1 MLHILLLVLKII
13 GIIIA
18 VILGILVLLIL
29 IILLVPVRYQGEAAA
44 DGTWKGICAKI
55 KVHWL
60 FHLIAFSAEYKEEA
74 FSWRLRIAWK
84 KMGTDSEDGQESA
97 VEEKTEIKQ
106 EPEEEKTEV
115 KQESAVEEKTEVRQ
129 EPAVE
134 EQAEYKEK
142 EEVSADEAGTED
154 RLEKEEK
161 TDTKTEENVERLLQR
176 PEKNE
181 EESQIPPADEET
193 PFLFEKIAGRLRA
206 FFQKIKYTFQ
216 RLCGKIKTLSEKKEK
231 VKEFLTDEV
240 HRRAFQK
247 TKTELSRLMRRIRP
261 KKLKGT
267 VHYGFE
273 DPYHTGQVLA
283 ALGVVYPWLGEA
295 VSVYPDFEK
304 RILQGDLYVKGT
316 VRALYVVLLI
326 WKLVW
331 CKDVRTTYH
340 HIRSFE

>member
-44 DGTWKGICAKI
+44 DGTWKGISAKI
-55 KVHWL
+55 KVHWF
-60 FHLIAFSAEYKEEA
+60 FHLIAFSAEYKDEA
-74 FSWRLRIAWK
+74 FFWRLRIAWK
-84 KMGTDSEDGQESA
+84 KMGTDSEDG
-97 VEEKTEIKQ
+97 
-106 EPEEEKTEV
+106 
-115 KQESAVEEKTEVRQ
+115 QESAVEEKTEVRQ

-161 TDTKTEENVERLLQR
+161 TDTKTEENVERLLQK

-247 TKTELSRLMRRIRP
+247 TKTEFSRLMRRIRP

-283 ALGVVYPWLGEA
+283 ALGVAYPWLGEA

>member
-18 VILGILVLLIL
+18 VILGILVLLVCIVL
-29 IILLVPVRYQGEAAA
+29 FTPVCYQGEAAC
-44 DGTWKGICAKI
+44 DGTVKGIRAKAKI
-55 KVHWL
+55 TWL
-60 FHLIAFSAEYKEEA
+60 LHLLSFSAVYEEQE
-74 FSWRLRIAWK
+74 FRWKLRVAWK
-84 KMGTDSEDGQESA
+84 HMNQENSIEERVDTDEKDKRDEKDQRAPKTQEASKARRAEEPPKNETVRLEEKKEAAEKVEKA
-97 VEEKTEIKQ
+97 VEKSEK
-106 EPEEEKTEV
+106 EPEKAEKQSEIPGKIKKSVQRSEEIL
-115 KQESAVEEKTEVRQ
+115 
-129 EPAVE
+129 
-134 EQAEYKEK
+134 
-142 EEVSADEAGTED
+142 ED
-154 RLEKEEK
+154 KPS
-161 TDTKTEENVERLLQR
+161 V
-176 PEKNE
+176 
-181 EESQIPPADEET
+181 
-193 PFLFEKIAGRLRA
+193 FEKVADRIRR
-206 FFQKIKYTFQ
+206 FYQKIKYTFQ

-231 VKEFLTDEV
+231 VKGFLTDEV

-316 VRALYVVLLI
+316 VRALYVVMLI

-331 CKDVRTTYH
+331 CKDVRMTYH

>member
-44 DGTWKGICAKI
+44 DGTWKGISAKI
-55 KVHWL
+55 KVHWF
-60 FHLIAFSAEYKEEA
+60 FHLIAFSAEYKDEA
-74 FSWRLRIAWK
+74 FFWRLRIAWK
-84 KMGTDSEDGQESA
+84 KMGTDSGDGQE
-97 VEEKTEIKQ
+97 
-106 EPEEEKTEV
+106 P
-115 KQESAVEEKTEVRQ
+115 AVEEKTEVRQ
-129 EPAVE
+129 ESAVE

-161 TDTKTEENVERLLQR
+161 TDTKTEENVERLLQK

-216 RLCGKIKTLSEKKEK
+216 RLCGKMKTLSEKKEK

-247 TKTELSRLMRRIRP
+247 TKTEFSRLMRRIRP

>member
-44 DGTWKGICAKI
+44 DGTWKGISAKI
-55 KVHWL
+55 KVHWF
-60 FHLIAFSAEYKEEA
+60 FHLIAFSAEYKDEA
-74 FSWRLRIAWK
+74 FFWRLRIAWK
-84 KMGTDSEDGQESA
+84 KMGTDSEDG
-97 VEEKTEIKQ
+97 
-106 EPEEEKTEV
+106 
-115 KQESAVEEKTEVRQ
+115 QESAVEEKTEVRQ

-161 TDTKTEENVERLLQR
+161 TDTKTEENVERLLQK

-216 RLCGKIKTLSEKKEK
+216 RLCGKIKTLSEKREK

-247 TKTELSRLMRRIRP
+247 TKTEFSRLMRRIRP

>member
-44 DGTWKGICAKI
+44 DGTWKGISAKI
-55 KVHWL
+55 KVHWF
-60 FHLIAFSAEYKEEA
+60 FHLIAFSAEYKDEA
-74 FSWRLRIAWK
+74 FFWRLRIAWK
-84 KMGTDSEDGQESA
+84 KMGTDSEDGQES
-97 VEEKTEIKQ
+97 
-106 EPEEEKTEV
+106 
-115 KQESAVEEKTEVRQ
+115 
-129 EPAVE
+129 AVE

-161 TDTKTEENVERLLQR
+161 TDTKTEENVERLLQK

-247 TKTELSRLMRRIRP
+247 TKTEFSRLMRRIRP

>member
-29 IILLVPVRYQGEAAA
+29 IILLVPVRYQGETAA
-44 DGTWKGICAKI
+44 DGTWKGISAKI
-55 KVHWL
+55 KVHWF
-60 FHLIAFSAEYKEEA
+60 FHLIAFSAEYKDEA
-74 FSWRLRIAWK
+74 FFCRLRIAWK
-84 KMGTDSEDGQESA
+84 KMGTDSEDGQEPVA
-97 VEEKTEIKQ
+97 GEKTEI
-106 EPEEEKTEV
+106 
-115 KQESAVEEKTEVRQ
+115 RQ

-161 TDTKTEENVERLLQR
+161 TDTKTEENVERLLQK

-181 EESQIPPADEET
+181 KESQIPPADEET

-231 VKEFLTDEV
+231 VKGFLTDEV

-283 ALGVVYPWLGEA
+283 ALGVAYPWLGEA

>member
-29 IILLVPVRYQGEAAA
+29 IILLVPVRYQGETAA

-55 KVHWL
+55 KVHWF
-60 FHLIAFSAEYKEEA
+60 FHLIAFSAEYKDEA
-74 FSWRLRIAWK
+74 FFWRLRIAWK
-84 KMGTDSEDGQESA
+84 KMGTDSEDGQEPVA
-97 VEEKTEIKQ
+97 GEKTEI
-106 EPEEEKTEV
+106 
-115 KQESAVEEKTEVRQ
+115 RQ

-161 TDTKTEENVERLLQR
+161 TDTKTEENVERLLQE

-247 TKTELSRLMRRIRP
+247 TKTEFSRLMRRIRP

-283 ALGVVYPWLGEA
+283 ALGVAYPWLGEA

>member
-44 DGTWKGICAKI
+44 DGTWKGISAKI
-55 KVHWL
+55 KVHWF
-60 FHLIAFSAEYKEEA
+60 FHLIAFSAEYKDEA
-74 FSWRLRIAWK
+74 FFWRLRIAWK
-84 KMGTDSEDGQESA
+84 KMGTDSEDG
-97 VEEKTEIKQ
+97 
-106 EPEEEKTEV
+106 
-115 KQESAVEEKTEVRQ
+115 QESAVEEKTEVRQ

-161 TDTKTEENVERLLQR
+161 TDTKTEENVERLLQK

-247 TKTELSRLMRRIRP
+247 TKTEFSRLMRRIRP

>member
-55 KVHWL
+55 KVHWF
-60 FHLIAFSAEYKEEA
+60 FHLIAFSAEYKDEA
-74 FSWRLRIAWK
+74 FFWRLRIAWK
-84 KMGTDSEDGQESA
+84 KMGTDSEDG
-97 VEEKTEIKQ
+97 
-106 EPEEEKTEV
+106 
-115 KQESAVEEKTEVRQ
+115 QESAVEEKTEVRQ

-161 TDTKTEENVERLLQR
+161 TDTKTEENVERLLQE

-181 EESQIPPADEET
+181 KESQIPPADEET

-231 VKEFLTDEV
+231 VKGFLTDEV

-247 TKTELSRLMRRIRP
+247 TKTELSRLMKRIRP

>member
-44 DGTWKGICAKI
+44 DGTWKGISAKI
-55 KVHWL
+55 KGHWF
-60 FHLIAFSAEYKEEA
+60 FHLIAFSAEYKDEA
-74 FSWRLRIAWK
+74 FFWRLRIAWK
-84 KMGTDSEDGQESA
+84 KMGTDSEDGQES
-97 VEEKTEIKQ
+97 
-106 EPEEEKTEV
+106 
-115 KQESAVEEKTEVRQ
+115 
-129 EPAVE
+129 AVE

-161 TDTKTEENVERLLQR
+161 TDMKTEENVERLLQE

-181 EESQIPPADEET
+181 KESQIPPADEET

-247 TKTELSRLMRRIRP
+247 TKTEFSRLMRRIRP

-267 VHYGFE
+267 VNYGFE

-283 ALGVVYPWLGEA
+283 ALGVAYPWLGEA

>member
-55 KVHWL
+55 KVHWF
-60 FHLIAFSAEYKEEA
+60 FHLIAFSAEYKDEA
-74 FSWRLRIAWK
+74 FFWRLRIAWK
-84 KMGTDSEDGQESA
+84 KMGTDSED
-97 VEEKTEIKQ
+97 V
-106 EPEEEKTEV
+106 
-115 KQESAVEEKTEVRQ
+115 QESAVEEKTEVRQ

-161 TDTKTEENVERLLQR
+161 TDTKTEENVERLLQK

-247 TKTELSRLMRRIRP
+247 TKTEFSRLMRRIRP

>member
-44 DGTWKGICAKI
+44 DGTWKGISAKI
-55 KVHWL
+55 KVHWF
-60 FHLIAFSAEYKEEA
+60 FHLIAFSAEYKDEA
-74 FSWRLRIAWK
+74 FFWRLRIAWK
-84 KMGTDSEDGQESA
+84 KMGTDSEDG
-97 VEEKTEIKQ
+97 
-106 EPEEEKTEV
+106 
-115 KQESAVEEKTEVRQ
+115 QESAVEEKTEVRQ

-161 TDTKTEENVERLLQR
+161 TDTKTEENVERLLQK

>member
-44 DGTWKGICAKI
+44 DGTWKGISAKI
-55 KVHWL
+55 KVHWF
-60 FHLIAFSAEYKEEA
+60 FHLIAFSAEYKDEA
-74 FSWRLRIAWK
+74 FFWRFRIAWK
-84 KMGTDSEDGQESA
+84 KMGTDSGDGQESA
-97 VEEKTEIKQ
+97 VEEKTEIRQ
-106 EPEEEKTEV
+106 EPEE
-115 KQESAVEEKTEVRQ
+115 AKTEVRQ

-161 TDTKTEENVERLLQR
+161 TDTKTEENVERLLQE

-181 EESQIPPADEET
+181 KESQIPPADEET

-247 TKTELSRLMRRIRP
+247 TKTVLSRLMRRIRP

-273 DPYHTGQVLA
+273 DPYNTGQVLA

-340 HIRSFE
+340 HIRSFEC

>member
-44 DGTWKGICAKI
+44 DGTWKGISAKI
-55 KVHWL
+55 KVHWF
-60 FHLIAFSAEYKEEA
+60 FHLIAFSAEYKDEA
-74 FSWRLRIAWK
+74 FFWRLRIAWK
-84 KMGTDSEDGQESA
+84 KMGTDSGDG
-97 VEEKTEIKQ
+97 
-106 EPEEEKTEV
+106 
-115 KQESAVEEKTEVRQ
+115 QESAVEEKTEVRQ

-161 TDTKTEENVERLLQR
+161 TDTKTEENVERLLQK

-216 RLCGKIKTLSEKKEK
+216 RLCGKIKTLSEKREK

-247 TKTELSRLMRRIRP
+247 TKTEFSRLMRRIRP
-261 KKLKGT
+261 KELKVT

>member
-1 MLHILLLVLKII
+1 M
-13 GIIIA
+13 
-18 VILGILVLLIL
+18 
-29 IILLVPVRYQGEAAA
+29 
-44 DGTWKGICAKI
+44 
-55 KVHWL
+55 
-60 FHLIAFSAEYKEEA
+60 
-74 FSWRLRIAWK
+74 
-84 KMGTDSEDGQESA
+84 
-97 VEEKTEIKQ
+97 
-106 EPEEEKTEV
+106 
-115 KQESAVEEKTEVRQ
+115 
-129 EPAVE
+129 
-134 EQAEYKEK
+134 
-142 EEVSADEAGTED
+142 SADEAGTEE

-161 TDTKTEENVERLLQR
+161 TDTKTEENVERLLQE

-247 TKTELSRLMRRIRP
+247 TKTEFSRLLRRIRP

-283 ALGVVYPWLGEA
+283 ALGVAYPWLGEA

>member
-44 DGTWKGICAKI
+44 DGTWKGISAKI
-55 KVHWL
+55 KVHWF
-60 FHLIAFSAEYKEEA
+60 FHLIAFSAEYKDEA
-74 FSWRLRIAWK
+74 FFWRLRIAWK
-84 KMGTDSEDGQESA
+84 KMGTDSEDVQEPVA
-97 VEEKTEIKQ
+97 GEKTEI
-106 EPEEEKTEV
+106 
-115 KQESAVEEKTEVRQ
+115 RQ

-161 TDTKTEENVERLLQR
+161 TDTKTEENVERLLQE

-247 TKTELSRLMRRIRP
+247 TKTEFSRLMRRIRP

-283 ALGVVYPWLGEA
+283 ALGVAYPWLGEA

>member
-44 DGTWKGICAKI
+44 DGTWKGISAKI
-55 KVHWL
+55 KVHWF
-60 FHLIAFSAEYKEEA
+60 FHLIAFSAEYKDEA
-74 FSWRLRIAWK
+74 FFWRLRIAWK
-84 KMGTDSEDGQESA
+84 KMGTDSEDVQEPVA
-97 VEEKTEIKQ
+97 DEKTEI
-106 EPEEEKTEV
+106 
-115 KQESAVEEKTEVRQ
+115 RQ

-161 TDTKTEENVERLLQR
+161 TDTKTEENVERLLQE

-181 EESQIPPADEET
+181 KESQIPPADEET

>member
-44 DGTWKGICAKI
+44 DGTWKGISAKI
-55 KVHWL
+55 KVHWF
-60 FHLIAFSAEYKEEA
+60 FHLIAFSAEYKDEA
-74 FSWRLRIAWK
+74 FFWRLRIAWK

-97 VEEKTEIKQ
+97 VEEKTEI
-106 EPEEEKTEV
+106 
-115 KQESAVEEKTEVRQ
+115 RQ

-161 TDTKTEENVERLLQR
+161 TDTKTEENVERLLQK

-247 TKTELSRLMRRIRP
+247 TKTEFSRLMRRIRP

-283 ALGVVYPWLGEA
+283 ALGVAYPWLGEA

>member
-44 DGTWKGICAKI
+44 DGTWKGISAKI
-55 KVHWL
+55 KVHWF
-60 FHLIAFSAEYKEEA
+60 FHLIAFSAEYKDEA
-74 FSWRLRIAWK
+74 FFWRLRIAWK
-84 KMGTDSEDGQESA
+84 KMGTDSGDGQEPA

-106 EPEEEKTEV
+106 EP
-115 KQESAVEEKTEVRQ
+115 AVEEKTEVRQ

-161 TDTKTEENVERLLQR
+161 TDTKTEENVERLLQK

-247 TKTELSRLMRRIRP
+247 TKTEFSRLMRRIRP

>member
-1 MLHILLLVLKII
+1 
-13 GIIIA
+13 
-18 VILGILVLLIL
+18 
-29 IILLVPVRYQGEAAA
+29 
-44 DGTWKGICAKI
+44 
-55 KVHWL
+55 
-60 FHLIAFSAEYKEEA
+60 
-74 FSWRLRIAWK
+74 
-84 KMGTDSEDGQESA
+84 MGTDSEDGQESA

-161 TDTKTEENVERLLQR
+161 TDTKTEENVERLLQK

-231 VKEFLTDEV
+231 VKEFLADEV
-240 HRRAFQK
+240 HRRAFHK
-247 TKTELSRLMRRIRP
+247 TKPEFSRLMRRIRP

-283 ALGVVYPWLGEA
+283 ALGVAYPWLGEA

>member
-44 DGTWKGICAKI
+44 DGTWKGISAKI
-55 KVHWL
+55 KVHWF
-60 FHLIAFSAEYKEEA
+60 FHLIAFSAEYKDEA
-74 FSWRLRIAWK
+74 FFWRLRIAWK
-84 KMGTDSEDGQESA
+84 KMGTDSGDG
-97 VEEKTEIKQ
+97 
-106 EPEEEKTEV
+106 
-115 KQESAVEEKTEVRQ
+115 Q

-161 TDTKTEENVERLLQR
+161 TDTKTEENVERLLQK

-247 TKTELSRLMRRIRP
+247 TKTEFSRLMRRIRP

>member
-44 DGTWKGICAKI
+44 DGTWKGISAKI
-55 KVHWL
+55 KVHWF
-60 FHLIAFSAEYKEEA
+60 FHLIAFSAEYEDEA
-74 FSWRLRIAWK
+74 FFWRLRIAWK
-84 KMGTDSEDGQESA
+84 KMGTDSGDGQES
-97 VEEKTEIKQ
+97 
-106 EPEEEKTEV
+106 
-115 KQESAVEEKTEVRQ
+115 
-129 EPAVE
+129 AVE

-161 TDTKTEENVERLLQR
+161 TDTKTEENVERLLQK

-247 TKTELSRLMRRIRP
+247 TKTEFSRLMRRIRP

-283 ALGVVYPWLGEA
+283 ALGVAYPWLGEA

>member
-44 DGTWKGICAKI
+44 DGTWKGISAKI
-55 KVHWL
+55 KVHWF
-60 FHLIAFSAEYKEEA
+60 FHLIAFSAEYKDEA
-74 FSWRLRIAWK
+74 FFWRLRIAWK
-84 KMGTDSEDGQESA
+84 KMGTDSGDGQEPA
-97 VEEKTEIKQ
+97 VEEKTEIRQ
-106 EPEEEKTEV
+106 EP
-115 KQESAVEEKTEVRQ
+115 AVEEKTEVRQ

-161 TDTKTEENVERLLQR
+161 TDTKTEENVERLLQK

-247 TKTELSRLMRRIRP
+247 TKTEFSRLMRRIRP

>member
-44 DGTWKGICAKI
+44 DGTWKGISAKI
-55 KVHWL
+55 KVHWF
-60 FHLIAFSAEYKEEA
+60 FHLIAFSAEYKDEA
-74 FSWRLRIAWK
+74 FFWRLRIAWK

-97 VEEKTEIKQ
+97 VEEKTE
-106 EPEEEKTEV
+106 V
-115 KQESAVEEKTEVRQ
+115 MQ

-161 TDTKTEENVERLLQR
+161 TDTKTEENVERLLQK

-247 TKTELSRLMRRIRP
+247 TKTEFSRLMRRIRP

-283 ALGVVYPWLGEA
+283 ALGVAYPWFGEA

>member
-44 DGTWKGICAKI
+44 DGTWKGISAKI
-55 KVHWL
+55 KVHWF
-60 FHLIAFSAEYKEEA
+60 FHLIAFSAEYKDEA
-74 FSWRLRIAWK
+74 FFWRLRIAWK
-84 KMGTDSEDGQESA
+84 KMGTDSEDGQES
-97 VEEKTEIKQ
+97 
-106 EPEEEKTEV
+106 
-115 KQESAVEEKTEVRQ
+115 
-129 EPAVE
+129 AVE

-161 TDTKTEENVERLLQR
+161 TDTKTEENVERLLQK

>member
-29 IILLVPVRYQGEAAA
+29 IILLVPVRYQGETAA
-44 DGTWKGICAKI
+44 DGTWKGISAKI
-55 KVHWL
+55 KVHWF
-60 FHLIAFSAEYKEEA
+60 FHLIAFSAEYKDEA
-74 FSWRLRIAWK
+74 FFWRFRIAWK
-84 KMGTDSEDGQESA
+84 KMGTDSGDGQEPA
-97 VEEKTEIKQ
+97 VEEKTEIRQ
-106 EPEEEKTEV
+106 EP
-115 KQESAVEEKTEVRQ
+115 AVEEKTEVRQ

-161 TDTKTEENVERLLQR
+161 TDTKTEENVERLLQK

-267 VHYGFE
+267 VRYGFE

>member
-1 MLHILLLVLKII
+1 M
-13 GIIIA
+13 
-18 VILGILVLLIL
+18 ILGILVLLIL
-29 IILLVPVRYQGEAAA
+29 IILLVPVRYQGETAA
-44 DGTWKGICAKI
+44 DGTWKGISAKI
-55 KVHWL
+55 KVHWF
-60 FHLIAFSAEYKEEA
+60 FHLIAFSAEYKDEA
-74 FSWRLRIAWK
+74 FFWRLRIAWK

-115 KQESAVEEKTEVRQ
+115 KQGQ

-161 TDTKTEENVERLLQR
+161 TDTKTEENVERLLQK

-247 TKTELSRLMRRIRP
+247 TKTEFSRLMRRIRP

>member
-29 IILLVPVRYQGEAAA
+29 IILLVPVRYQGETAA
-44 DGTWKGICAKI
+44 DGTWKGISAKI
-55 KVHWL
+55 KVHWF
-60 FHLIAFSAEYKEEA
+60 FHLIAFSAEYKDEA
-74 FSWRLRIAWK
+74 FFWRLRIAWK
-84 KMGTDSEDGQESA
+84 KMGTDSGDGQEPA
-97 VEEKTEIKQ
+97 VEEKTEIRQ
-106 EPEEEKTEV
+106 EP
-115 KQESAVEEKTEVRQ
+115 AVEEKTEVRQ

-161 TDTKTEENVERLLQR
+161 TDTKTEENVERLLQK

-267 VHYGFE
+267 VRYGFE

>member
-29 IILLVPVRYQGEAAA
+29 IILLVPVRYQGETAA
-44 DGTWKGICAKI
+44 DGTWKGISAKI
-55 KVHWL
+55 KVHWF
-60 FHLIAFSAEYKEEA
+60 FHLIAFSAEYKDEA
-74 FSWRLRIAWK
+74 FFWRFRIAWK
-84 KMGTDSEDGQESA
+84 KMGTDSEDG
-97 VEEKTEIKQ
+97 
-106 EPEEEKTEV
+106 
-115 KQESAVEEKTEVRQ
+115 QESAVEEKTEVRQ

-161 TDTKTEENVERLLQR
+161 TDTKTEENVERLLQK

>member
-44 DGTWKGICAKI
+44 DGTWKGISAKI
-55 KVHWL
+55 KVHWF
-60 FHLIAFSAEYKEEA
+60 FHLIAFSAEYKDEA
-74 FSWRLRIAWK
+74 FFWRLRIAWK
-84 KMGTDSEDGQESA
+84 KMGTDSEDG
-97 VEEKTEIKQ
+97 
-106 EPEEEKTEV
+106 
-115 KQESAVEEKTEVRQ
+115 QESAVEEKTEVRQ

-161 TDTKTEENVERLLQR
+161 TDTKTEENVERLLQK

-247 TKTELSRLMRRIRP
+247 TKTEFSRLMRRIRP

-316 VRALYVVLLI
+316 VRALYVVMLI

>member
-29 IILLVPVRYQGEAAA
+29 IILLVPVRYLGEAAA
-44 DGTWKGICAKI
+44 DGTWKGIFAKI
-55 KVHWL
+55 KVHWF
-60 FHLIAFSAEYKEEA
+60 FHLIAFSAEYKDEA
-74 FSWRLRIAWK
+74 FFWRLRIAWK
-84 KMGTDSEDGQESA
+84 KMGTDSEDGQEAA

-106 EPEEEKTEV
+106 EPEEAKTEV
-115 KQESAVEEKTEVRQ
+115 KQESAVEEQ
-129 EPAVE
+129 L
-134 EQAEYKEK
+134 EYKEK

-161 TDTKTEENVERLLQR
+161 TDTKTEENVERLLQE

-181 EESQIPPADEET
+181 KESQIPPADEET

-247 TKTELSRLMRRIRP
+247 TKTELFRLMRRIRP

>member
-44 DGTWKGICAKI
+44 DGTWKGISAKI
-55 KVHWL
+55 KVHWF
-60 FHLIAFSAEYKEEA
+60 FHLIAFSAEYKDEA
-74 FSWRLRIAWK
+74 FFWRLRIAWK
-84 KMGTDSEDGQESA
+84 KMGTDSGDGQEPA

-106 EPEEEKTEV
+106 EPEEAKT
-115 KQESAVEEKTEVRQ
+115 
-129 EPAVE
+129 
-134 EQAEYKEK
+134 EYKEK

-161 TDTKTEENVERLLQR
+161 TDTKTEENVERLLQK

-247 TKTELSRLMRRIRP
+247 TKTEFSRLMRRIRP

>member
-44 DGTWKGICAKI
+44 DGTWKGISAKI
-55 KVHWL
+55 KVHWF
-60 FHLIAFSAEYKEEA
+60 FHLIAFSAEYKDEA
-74 FSWRLRIAWK
+74 FFWRLRIAWK
-84 KMGTDSEDGQESA
+84 KMGTDSGDGQEPA

-106 EPEEEKTEV
+106 EP
-115 KQESAVEEKTEVRQ
+115 AVEEKTEIRQ

-161 TDTKTEENVERLLQR
+161 TDTKTEENVERLLQK

-193 PFLFEKIAGRLRA
+193 PFLFEKIAARLRA

-295 VSVYPDFEK
+295 VSVYSDFEK
-304 RILQGDLYVKGT
+304 RILQGDIYVKGT

>member
-44 DGTWKGICAKI
+44 DGTWKGISAKI
-55 KVHWL
+55 KVHWF
-60 FHLIAFSAEYKEEA
+60 FHLIAFSAEYKDEA
-74 FSWRLRIAWK
+74 FFWRLRIAWK

-97 VEEKTEIKQ
+97 VEEKTEI
-106 EPEEEKTEV
+106 
-115 KQESAVEEKTEVRQ
+115 RQ

-161 TDTKTEENVERLLQR
+161 TDTKTEENVERLLQK

-247 TKTELSRLMRRIRP
+247 TKTEFSRLMRRIRP

>member
-44 DGTWKGICAKI
+44 DGTWKGISAKI
-55 KVHWL
+55 KVHWF
-60 FHLIAFSAEYKEEA
+60 FHLIAFSAEYKDEA
-74 FSWRLRIAWK
+74 FFWRLRIAWK
-84 KMGTDSEDGQESA
+84 KMGTDSGDG
-97 VEEKTEIKQ
+97 
-106 EPEEEKTEV
+106 
-115 KQESAVEEKTEVRQ
+115 QESAVEEKTEVRQ

-161 TDTKTEENVERLLQR
+161 TDTKTEENVERLLQK

-247 TKTELSRLMRRIRP
+247 TKTEFSRLMRRIRP

>member
-44 DGTWKGICAKI
+44 DGTWKGISAKI
-55 KVHWL
+55 KVHWF
-60 FHLIAFSAEYKEEA
+60 FHLIAFSAEYKDEA
-74 FSWRLRIAWK
+74 FFWRLRIAWK
-84 KMGTDSEDGQESA
+84 KMGTDSEDGQESVAGEKTEIRQEPA
-97 VEEKTEIKQ
+97 VEEKTEI
-106 EPEEEKTEV
+106 
-115 KQESAVEEKTEVRQ
+115 RQ

-161 TDTKTEENVERLLQR
+161 TDTKTEENVERLLQE

-181 EESQIPPADEET
+181 KESQIPPADEET

-247 TKTELSRLMRRIRP
+247 SKTEFSRLMRRIRP